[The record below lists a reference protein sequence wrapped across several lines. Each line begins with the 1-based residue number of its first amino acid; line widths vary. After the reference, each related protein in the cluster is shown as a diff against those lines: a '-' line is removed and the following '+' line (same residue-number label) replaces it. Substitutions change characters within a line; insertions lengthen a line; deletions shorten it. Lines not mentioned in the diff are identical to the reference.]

1 MFGIDKMYEDLE
13 AEEETETTVN
23 LSKET
28 IDNIAAAILEKLNNG
43 LTLTADDTDNID
55 YLRQRNRKEE
65 KIMATWI
72 KKIDTI
78 VNSLATQAL
87 GSAVVGTDATFVSI
101 GETVLSSETNKEAF
115 FNALANRC
123 YDTVI
128 SMRSYTQKK
137 R

>member
-1 MFGIDKMYEDLE
+1 
-13 AEEETETTVN
+13 
-23 LSKET
+23 
-28 IDNIAAAILEKLNNG
+28 
-43 LTLTADDTDNID
+43 
-55 YLRQRNRKEE
+55 
-65 KIMATWI
+65 MATWI

-115 FNALANRC
+115 FNILANRC

-128 SMRSYTQKK
+128 SMRSYTQKNANLDK
-137 R
+137 HPTEYGSILQKL